1 MLRWLGRI
9 RKWKQERAEAPLVC
23 HYGQYV
29 YKPVVAR
36 AISMVMDVSQA
47 EACAWVA
54 NPEIDIYLNG
64 ELLQG
69 AQWAQKRMESGDY
82 EIKIPS
88 QNKVWRFFIA

>member
-1 MLRWLGRI
+1 MFKWLGKVI
-9 RKWKQERAEAPLVC
+9 KWQGKPEGLSVTN
-23 HYGQYV
+23 YGRYV
-29 YKPVVAR
+29 FKPIVAR
-36 AISMVMDVSQA
+36 AISVVMDVSQA

-54 NPEIDIYLNG
+54 DPKIDVYLNG